1 MPRLKKPGNKA
12 DAGKDPHEA
21 AMKALKEIDALE
33 EQIQAKNAALESLAR
48 AKLEEDRIEL
58 RKAVKISGKTVKK
71 VLEMLK

>member
-1 MPRLKKPGNKA
+1 
-12 DAGKDPHEA
+12 
-21 AMKALKEIDALE
+21 MKALKEIDALE